1 MRKSS
6 PMSIDMPSLLELQL
20 QLRRAVLGGDGAGLV
35 AAIHGDGLDPA
46 VRLRIYRNHAFAAL
60 GAVLESTFPVVRRLV
75 DKRFFAYAAHEY
87 LREHPPHSR
96 LLAEYGADFADF
108 LASFEPCA
116 DLPYLADV
124 ARFEWAL
131 NMAAT
136 VREAA
141 PLPIEALAA
150 VPRENAAC
158 LALRLQ
164 PSVGYFASGWPVD
177 TIWQANQQS
186 EVPMVDLASGGTTI
200 EIRRADEG
208 FSWQRLD
215 PGAFAFRKA
224 LAEGFALAA
233 AAATATVEDT
243 AFDLAAALDRIF
255 AEGLAVGLGAC

>member
-1 MRKSS
+1 MR
-6 PMSIDMPSLLELQL
+6 
-20 QLRRAVLGGDGAGLV
+20 AGDAAG
-35 AAIHGDGLDPA
+35 
-46 VRLRIYRNHAFAAL
+46 
-60 GAVLESTFPVVRRLV
+60 
-75 DKRFFAYAAHEY
+75 
-87 LREHPPHSR
+87 
-96 LLAEYGADFADF
+96 GADFADF
-108 LASFEPCA
+108 LAGFEPCA

-131 NMAAT
+131 NRAAT

-177 TIWQANQQS
+177 TIWQANQRS
-186 EVPMVDLASGGTTI
+186 EVPVVDLASGDATI

-215 PGAFAFRKA
+215 PGAFAFRRA
-224 LAEGFALAA
+224 LAEGFALAGVLVFELSRARDFGAGRERWPAARRA
-233 AAATATVEDT
+233 AA
-243 AFDLAAALDRIF
+243 
-255 AEGLAVGLGAC
+255 